1 MRHWQIEVALC
12 EDGCQKNN
20 EAVNKAFHS
29 FSPWLWLGSLLW
41 QKRNLLIFHVWHFA
55 CSVSRLDHRRGSRGG
70 GGGGRVGFT
79 QRSGCF
85 CKVSKRLW
93 KLCNR
98 YNMQHVWLDIWPTS
112 GAVLQGLI
120 QILRIWGCGFA
131 WKEVLF
137 LSYWLA
143 FAYHNTCTSIIASY
157 VFRTRSW
164 REETVT
170 QYCKSTG
177 NYSCYVVTVYQ
188 ISPGAGRISTC
199 SVCCTF
205 GWGSGSVEIWK

>member
-1 MRHWQIEVALC
+1 MSCQLPPTLMRHWQIEVALC

-70 GGGGRVGFT
+70 GGGGGGGWVGFT

-93 KLCNR
+93 KLCNS
-98 YNMQHVWLDIWPTS
+98 DITCNTC
-112 GAVLQGLI
+112 GLI
-120 QILRIWGCGFA
+120 YGRHLGRFCKVWFKFWGFEDVDLLGRKCFFFPIG
-131 WKEVLF
+131 WHL
-137 LSYWLA
+137 
-143 FAYHNTCTSIIASY
+143 HII
-157 VFRTRSW
+157 TRA
-164 REETVT
+164 
-170 QYCKSTG
+170 Q
-177 NYSCYVVTVYQ
+177 
-188 ISPGAGRISTC
+188 A
-199 SVCCTF
+199 
-205 GWGSGSVEIWK
+205 